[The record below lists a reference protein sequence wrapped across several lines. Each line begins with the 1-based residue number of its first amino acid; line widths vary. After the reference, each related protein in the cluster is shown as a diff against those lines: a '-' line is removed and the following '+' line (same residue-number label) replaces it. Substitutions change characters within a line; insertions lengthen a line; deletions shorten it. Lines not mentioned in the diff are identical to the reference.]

1 MKNVY
6 RLILSCVLALGLAGC
21 FESDVISGPA
31 SGYHTYGI
39 ENITVNIPD
48 EWETITPAQFGS
60 NVSPNTIIAFRS
72 NLKNP
77 YYTANVTIIKN
88 AVPPETLTS
97 DFVKSLQHRIET
109 TLVSY
114 KAIDKSALAI
124 NVGGKALD
132 TSLLKSEGAEVP
144 HSDVKYFVHVAAV
157 YNGFVYT
164 AIGSSL
170 LTADDAEKE
179 RLDTIVSSLVI
190 K

>member
-157 YNGFVYT
+157 YNALCTLPLAVRYLPPT
-164 AIGSSL
+164 TRKKKDLIQSS
-170 LTADDAEKE
+170 AH
-179 RLDTIVSSLVI
+179 S
-190 K
+190 